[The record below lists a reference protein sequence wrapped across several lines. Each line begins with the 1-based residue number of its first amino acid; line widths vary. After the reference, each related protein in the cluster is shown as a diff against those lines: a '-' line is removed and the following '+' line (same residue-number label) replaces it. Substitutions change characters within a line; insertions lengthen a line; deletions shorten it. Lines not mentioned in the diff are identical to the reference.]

1 MLMCEICGKE
11 SRIALRQDKK
21 KAHYCVECYNELLAK
36 LMGVTFPRE
45 IPKEISFY
53 DNEMN
58 LHSFALEFMLLPN
71 CKLLKACE
79 TGESRYKCEVLGEVD
94 DSFLQMWNQLM
105 ERLKKMMSVKY
116 ITPDGGWN
124 GMKLLGY
131 LDYNSD
137 NGVCDIIIDGK
148 AYTWEELGR
157 IVATNEGFQI
167 KIEIADPTDELE

>member
-1 MLMCEICGKE
+1 MLVCEICGKE
-11 SRIALRQDKK
+11 SRIALRHDEKN
-21 KAHYCVECYNELLAK
+21 AHYCVECYNELLAK
-36 LMGVTFPRE
+36 LMGIALPRE
-45 IPKEISFY
+45 IPKEIYFY

-58 LHSFALEFMLLPN
+58 LHSFALEFMFLPN

-79 TGESRYKCEVLGEVD
+79 TGESRYECEVLGELN
-94 DSFLQMWNQLM
+94 DSFFQMWNQLM

-116 ITPDGGWN
+116 ITPDRGWN
-124 GMKLLGY
+124 GTKLLGY

-137 NGVCDIIIDGK
+137 SGACDIIIDGK

-157 IVATNEGFQI
+157 IAATKEGFQI